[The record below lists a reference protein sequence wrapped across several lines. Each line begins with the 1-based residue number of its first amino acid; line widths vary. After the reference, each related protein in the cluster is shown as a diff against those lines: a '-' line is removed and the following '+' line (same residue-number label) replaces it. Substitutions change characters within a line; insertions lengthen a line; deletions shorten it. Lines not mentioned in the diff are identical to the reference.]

1 MPRIIF
7 RICLFLA
14 SVVMLIAIFVQSNS
28 YPEELV
34 ALAIS
39 HFSRTSMITIMIC
52 SSCRRTILSRLPSR
66 VGRTFQLRHTSS
78 APSTSPS
85 PRQPS
90 SDVTFKTSKTSP
102 SAISSNSPGISQ
114 PLVTPMLPSTSSAS
128 SASKPKQPTPA
139 KQQKMVS
146 SIPGGTPLNGLG
158 YLQAN
163 PTVLAK
169 EDDEYPEWLWTLLEP
184 ESGAA
189 SKGFKSATDIA
200 GRPSISPSLLLLHR
214 VLSLTQL
221 RK

>member
-1 MPRIIF
+1 
-7 RICLFLA
+7 
-14 SVVMLIAIFVQSNS
+14 MLICADCHFHN
-28 YPEELV
+28 PKELV
-34 ALAIS
+34 ASAIS
-39 HFSRTSMITIMIC
+39 YFPHQTSNIAIMVC
-52 SSCRRTILSRLPSR
+52 SSCRRTLLSRLVSR
-66 VGRTFQLRHTSS
+66 VCSTSQLRHTSS
-78 APSTSPS
+78 APSTSAS

-90 SDVTFKTSKTSP
+90 SDITFESSKTSP

-114 PLVTPMLPSTSSAS
+114 PLSTPMLPSTSSAS
-128 SASKPKQPTPA
+128 RPKQPTPA

-146 SIPGGTPLNGLG
+146 SVPGGTPLNGLG

-189 SKGFKSATDIA
+189 SKEFKSATDIA
-200 GRPSISPSLLLLHR
+200 GMPSISPSLVLLHR